1 MTTRDSTDDPNRRTE
16 LAALVATVERLHR
29 ERTVSFVA
37 AGDEKIYA
45 YGGNGFVT
53 VFGENVFGGL
63 VEVETPT
70 GTIRIEPDVHG
81 ALFVSAA
88 DGDDTRPLGER
99 LSEATRQLE
108 TYYRRRYWKV

>member
-1 MTTRDSTDDPNRRTE
+1 MTPRGSSDDQNCTPE
-16 LAALVATVERLHR
+16 LAALVTTVERLHR

-45 YGGNGFVT
+45 YGGNGFVAI
-53 VFGENVFGGL
+53 FGEDVFGGL

-70 GTIRIEPDVHG
+70 GTIRIEPDERG
-81 ALFVSAA
+81 APSVNAA
-88 DGDDTRPLGER
+88 DGDDSRPVGER